1 MPSASKPLKIL
12 IVDSR
17 PDQVAAL
24 GRSLSTFGTLEVVGD
39 AGFGPV
45 ASTWAHTLDPAI
57 VIVSVEEP
65 LTRSLTTIQTLM
77 RGNPRWTVVGMVSQ
91 FDGQVFR
98 QTVLAGARGCAF
110 PKLATKRAVRLTSAG
125 ASG

>member
-12 IVDSR
+12 IVDPH

-24 GRSLSTFGTLEVVGD
+24 RRSLNTFGMLEVVGD

-45 ASTWAHTLDPAI
+45 ASTWAHTLEPAI

-91 FDGQVFR
+91 FDREVFR
-98 QTVLAGARGCAF
+98 RTARRCARCTF
-110 PKLATKRAVRLTSAG
+110 AKLVTKRAARLTSAG
-125 ASG
+125 ASR